1 MEKVPYY
8 NIVLVQKFES
18 DMIVKTDSL
27 CEQAHEL
34 AELILEVDDYKKECG
49 EAKNNTMAIGI
60 SYSDEALAITLLLTE
75 KISAVKRIA
84 APAKGGIEIT
94 GKMLT
99 HQYGIYALRM
109 IYDDKDKDPVL
120 LGPGYIDYHPDTMEF
135 TASFDIDEF
144 LEQPKKMIEFYAR
157 DNVESI
163 PYMRKQNREKIRI
176 GQLNF
181 CLKFPCVEFPK
192 ENLTED
198 DKARQALNNKLRL
211 KRLREEE
218 ERRAKEDERRRNKE
232 NRMRELQMAEQDA
245 EKSEE
250 KSDDED
256 KSKDDDDAS
265 KDYSDQTY
273 QDQTLN
279 DNFASPLKEQQQ
291 KQISNTEIREELAV
305 AIDEANQEVEKQ
317 IALNDELQERILAM
331 RRDNNQQQEQKSDIT
346 MSDIKYAN
354 T

>member
-1 MEKVPYY
+1 
-8 NIVLVQKFES
+8 
-18 DMIVKTDSL
+18 
-27 CEQAHEL
+27 
-34 AELILEVDDYKKECG
+34 
-49 EAKNNTMAIGI
+49 
-60 SYSDEALAITLLLTE
+60 
-75 KISAVKRIA
+75 
-84 APAKGGIEIT
+84 
-94 GKMLT
+94 
-99 HQYGIYALRM
+99 
-109 IYDDKDKDPVL
+109 
-120 LGPGYIDYHPDTMEF
+120 
-135 TASFDIDEF
+135 
-144 LEQPKKMIEFYAR
+144 
-157 DNVESI
+157 
-163 PYMRKQNREKIRI
+163 
-176 GQLNF
+176 
-181 CLKFPCVEFPK
+181 
-192 ENLTED
+192 
-198 DKARQALNNKLRL
+198 
-211 KRLREEE
+211 
-218 ERRAKEDERRRNKE
+218 
-232 NRMRELQMAEQDA
+232 MAEQDA